1 MGRSASNYS
10 AALLRGGGMSIAQH
24 LPDHIKRAS
33 RSIGYAAWLNTSETW
48 QGLPVILR
56 SRLDARQRAALA
68 FTVLKSLDR
77 DDAAKTM
84 QAVRSEGAGQP
95 IAPLFNAMDEA
106 AFWADLA
113 TPEELDAYT
122 FASFNRM
129 APARQAAFLNFVQGR
144 AAA

>member
-1 MGRSASNYS
+1 MR
-10 AALLRGGGMSIAQH
+10 IVQH
-24 LPDHIKRAS
+24 LPDQIKRAS

>member
-1 MGRSASNYS
+1 
-10 AALLRGGGMSIAQH
+10 MSIAQH
-24 LPDHIKRAS
+24 IPDNIKRAS
-33 RSIGYAAWLNTSETW
+33 RSIGYAAWLNTSDAW
-48 QGLPVILR
+48 YGLPAILR
-56 SRLDARQRAALA
+56 SRLDARQRVALA
-68 FTVLKSLDR
+68 FTALKSLDR

-106 AFWADLA
+106 TFWADLA

-122 FASFNRM
+122 FASFKRM
-129 APARQAAFLNFVQGR
+129 SPARQAAFLNFVQGR